1 MAFDGFFVR
10 KLVEEF
16 NESILYSR
24 IKKND
29 KRIRSEYFTWTYKQ
43 SK

>member
-24 IKKND
+24 INKINNLSND
-29 KRIRSEYFTWTYKQ
+29 
-43 SK
+43 